1 MDRRWLPMYA
11 NPDAPT
17 PIDPRRCGATAFHRF
32 KVTPAHARRF
42 RSASTIVL
50 NDLLWENFA
59 ILRGNVDG
67 LFLLF
72 LLLFFFWEFC
82 GEAEGMLNGSTKGWF
97 MLGEEWRGNENC
109 INTCTMVEVGY
120 RLDSLL
126 ILCNYSNWEYLDN
139 LLGYSLLPS
148 ELYKYLGDR
157 NWLRSWFEFVGNSLG
172 FVEIEGGWSVM
183 RNRNCTNIRVTV
195 EIACCLNSLKIL
207 IRNRGD
213 SSVVQWMARE

>member
-1 MDRRWLPMYA
+1 MRQLPLIR
-11 NPDAPT
+11 DAAELRLF
-17 PIDPRRCGATAFHRF
+17 IDSRLRQHTLVASAPHL
-32 KVTPAHARRF
+32 
-42 RSASTIVL
+42 RSCWMIFC
-50 NDLLWENFA
+50 EK
-59 ILRGNVDG
+59 ILRFYAVMLMD
-67 LFLLF
+67 FF
-72 LLLFFFWEFC
+72 CFFSCFFFFWEFC